1 MKEEK
6 KLLVFLSMFDL
17 TNAKLEQIRNIL
29 ASSFSINSFFKSKQ
43 IEDALTKDKFDKIKA
58 LYDEKRIENYL
69 NKLKNEDI
77 SLITIFDEDYPDKL
91 KDLPEAPLFLFCKG
105 DISLLKK
112 PSIGIVGTRKP
123 SNYGRVITDRFAR
136 SLAKEGIVIVSGLAY
151 GIDSIAHRKCLEVG
165 GKTIAVLGSGFDEIY
180 PAEHISLAEEIAKKG
195 LLISEYLPNK
205 KATKFSFPQ
214 RNRIIAGLSDGLLI
228 TEAGIKSGTLHTRDY
243 ALDYGKNLYA
253 IPGSIESNL
262 SELTNEMI
270 KTGQAMCVTCCD
282 DILKDYNKIISK
294 NGIKNIAEQLSF
306 EEQNIISLLQDG
318 MKEIDFLAKNCNMSI
333 NNFNSYLTTLE
344 IRGIISRLPGG
355 FVILN

>member
-1 MKEEK
+1 M
-6 KLLVFLSMFDL
+6 
-17 TNAKLEQIRNIL
+17 
-29 ASSFSINSFFKSKQ
+29 
-43 IEDALTKDKFDKIKA
+43 
-58 LYDEKRIENYL
+58 
-69 NKLKNEDI
+69 
-77 SLITIFDEDYPDKL
+77 
-91 KDLPEAPLFLFCKG
+91 
-105 DISLLKK
+105 
-112 PSIGIVGTRKP
+112 
-123 SNYGRVITDRFAR
+123 ITDRFAR

-180 PAEHISLAEEIAKKG
+180 PAEHISLAEEIAKQG
-195 LLISEYLPNK
+195 LLISGYLPNK

>member
-17 TNAKLEQIRNIL
+17 TIAKLEQIRNIL
-29 ASSFSINSFFKSKQ
+29 ASSFSINSFFESKQ
-43 IEDALTKDKFDKIKA
+43 IEDVLTKDKLDKIKA

-69 NKLKNEDI
+69 NNLKNEDI

-112 PSIGIVGTRKP
+112 SSIGIVGTRKP

-180 PAEHISLAEEIAKKG
+180 PAEHISLAEEIAKQG